1 MSENP
6 DSVPPPAKNP
16 RPRPQYGEL
25 APEGWTWQPPQE
37 EAKVEPAPAPIVG
50 AGAGGPPRANQP
62 VIPAAP
68 SEPEQQYQRGQP
80 SRPARR
86 TAPRWDQPLTIG
98 LLAFGL
104 LATLYGA
111 FSLGA
116 LPDAMQLIY
125 TQQGLG
131 TYTPTASIGPL
142 TTVGAIAVVFVW
154 LAATAVSIGL
164 LLRHRRAFYVPLIG
178 GAVSTVVL
186 FSFILAA
193 MLGDQTLINFLS
205 QQ

>member
-6 DSVPPPAKNP
+6 DSVPPAQDP

-25 APEGWTWQPPQE
+25 APEGWTWQPPLD
-37 EAKVEPAPAPIVG
+37 KDRVDAPAPTVGVG
-50 AGAGGPPRANQP
+50 AGAPPTAQP
-62 VIPAAP
+62 PAVPAAP
-68 SEPEQQYQRGQP
+68 FQPGQP
-80 SRPARR
+80 GPPSQR
-86 TAPRWDQPLTIG
+86 TVPRWDRPLTIG

-131 TYTPTASIGPL
+131 TYTPAASIGPL
-142 TTVGAIAVVFVW
+142 TSVGAIALVFIW
-154 LAATAVSIGL
+154 LAAAAVSVRL
-164 LLRHRRAFYVPLIG
+164 LLRRRRAFYLPLIA
-178 GAVSTVVL
+178 GAVSTVTM
-186 FSFILAA
+186 FAFMLAA
-193 MLGDQTLINFLS
+193 MLNDPTLIEFLS
-205 QQ
+205 RQ